1 MPKKDRKALKK
12 KNYRF
17 QVPIPYLQHL
27 PLSSSRMEPWYVY
40 FFKPFLTTV
49 KYL

>member
-17 QVPIPYLQHL
+17 QVLIPYLQHL
-27 PLSSSRMEPWYVY
+27 PLCSSRMELWYVY
-40 FFKPFLTTV
+40 FFKLFLTMV